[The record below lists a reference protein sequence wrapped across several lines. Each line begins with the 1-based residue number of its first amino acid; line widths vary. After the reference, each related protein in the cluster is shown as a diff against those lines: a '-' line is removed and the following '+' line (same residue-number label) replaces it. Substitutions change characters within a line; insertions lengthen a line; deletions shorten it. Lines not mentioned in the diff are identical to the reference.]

1 MVVIRGVAAAAFA
14 VATIGLYQVQGPAV
28 IAVAQTRV
36 MCERVNEF
44 GDCEQDP
51 PNQQD
56 SGSNCVLVNALDAC
70 EDQQEVDN
78 PPHTMD
84 R

>member
-1 MVVIRGVAAAAFA
+1 MTSVGGIIAAAGA
-14 VATIGLYQVQGPAV
+14 AV
-28 IAVAQTRV
+28 IAGAFYVSAPTAYAAPTTRV
-36 MCERVNEF
+36 MCEKVNEF

-56 SGSNCVLVNALDAC
+56 SGDNCVLVNALDAC

>member
-1 MVVIRGVAAAAFA
+1 MANIGGAVAAACA
-14 VATIGLYQVQGPAV
+14 AV
-28 IAVAQTRV
+28 IAGTFHVSVPTAYAVPTTRV

-56 SGSNCVLVNALDAC
+56 GGSNCVLVNELDAC